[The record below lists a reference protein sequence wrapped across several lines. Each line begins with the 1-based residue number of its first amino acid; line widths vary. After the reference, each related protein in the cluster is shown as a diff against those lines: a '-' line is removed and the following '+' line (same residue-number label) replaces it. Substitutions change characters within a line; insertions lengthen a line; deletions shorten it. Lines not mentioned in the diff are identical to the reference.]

1 MACASFLK
9 FHPTLPKQGALV
21 ITRNLEPPVDKRRQD
36 LTKEERAR
44 QRHSVEVTTNAGSYL
59 HIKPATLESLTRSAA
74 NANANRNRSKRVP
87 NPALQ
92 EEAATAKGSQSDRWL
107 LKCCFTCTLFFPY
120 YIIYIMVCVDLG
132 SSNSLFSFTDQGIHY
147 TQCLYFPQ
155 L

>member
-21 ITRNLEPPVDKRRQD
+21 VTRQLEPPVDKRRQD

-74 NANANRNRSKRVP
+74 NANANRNRSKKISNQP
-87 NPALQ
+87 LKEDAGTSKG
-92 EEAATAKGSQSDRWL
+92 ATNER
-107 LKCCFTCTLFFPY
+107 
-120 YIIYIMVCVDLG
+120 
-132 SSNSLFSFTDQGIHY
+132 
-147 TQCLYFPQ
+147 
-155 L
+155 